1 MIDKSTLGT
10 IAKDQLNEFR
20 GLEDTVPRSLL
31 SRITEYKGSSAFIV
45 KGVRRCGKSTLMKQ
59 IVKSRFPDDFYY
71 FNFDDERIASF
82 SAEDF
87 QKLMEVMLE
96 LFGRKEA
103 LFFDEIQNI
112 TGWELFVNRMLRE
125 GHRVFL
131 TGSNATLLSKELG
144 TRLTGRHVDIELY
157 PFSFTE
163 FLKAKQI
170 EPPKGYYSTEEKA
183 LLNGKF
189 REYLE
194 LGGMPEAVVFSNDA
208 VLTHVLIDIVQ
219 KDIVNRYKIRDTRG
233 LRMIVNFLIA
243 NAANPITY
251 RSLKDNFEIKSAN
264 TVQKYVR
271 FLEEAYVV
279 FTVQRFEEK
288 IKRLEKNPKKV
299 YCVDNGIITKNSP
312 SLKQRRGLLLE
323 NLVAIQLRRLNREV
337 FYYKSQRGVEAD
349 FIIPKDNT
357 IIQVCHELNEGNK
370 DREIKGLLD
379 ASNRLKDAKLLIITD
394 DQESEID
401 FEGRKIMVRPAWQWL
416 LESER

>member
-1 MIDKSTLGT
+1 MIDKSVLGT
-10 IAKDQLNEFR
+10 IAKDQLNEFK
-20 GLEDTVPRSLL
+20 GLEDTVNRTLL
-31 SRITEYKGSSAFIV
+31 SRITEYRGHSAFIV

-59 IVKSRFPDDFYY
+59 IVKSKFSDNFYY

-87 QKLMEVMLE
+87 QRLMEVMLE
-96 LFGRKEA
+96 LFGKKEA
-103 LFFDEIQNI
+103 LFLDEIQNI
-112 TGWELFVNRMLRE
+112 AGWELFVNRMLRE

-131 TGSNATLLSKELG
+131 TGSNATLLSRELG

-157 PFSFTE
+157 PFSFAE

-183 LLNGKF
+183 LLSGKF

-194 LGGMPEAVVFSNDA
+194 LGGMPEVVVYSNDS
-208 VLTHVLIDIVQ
+208 VLTHVLTDIVQ

-243 NAANPITY
+243 NSANPITY

-271 FLEEAYVV
+271 YLEEAYVV
-279 FTVQRFEEK
+279 FTVQRFDDK
-288 IKRLEKNPKKV
+288 IKRLEKNPKKI
-299 YCVDNGIITKNSP
+299 YCIDNGIITKNSP
-312 SLKQRRGLLLE
+312 SIIERKSILLE
-323 NLVAIQLRRLNREV
+323 NLIAIQLRRLGKEF
-337 FYYKSQRGVEAD
+337 FYYKSQSGAEAD
-349 FIIPKDNT
+349 FIIPMDNT
-357 IIQVCHELNEGNK
+357 IIQACYELTESNK

-379 ASNRLKDAKLLIITD
+379 ASNKAKDAKLLIITI
-394 DQESEID
+394 DQEKEI
-401 FEGRKIMVRPAWQWL
+401 EAKGRKIVVKPAWQWL
-416 LESER
+416 LESEK